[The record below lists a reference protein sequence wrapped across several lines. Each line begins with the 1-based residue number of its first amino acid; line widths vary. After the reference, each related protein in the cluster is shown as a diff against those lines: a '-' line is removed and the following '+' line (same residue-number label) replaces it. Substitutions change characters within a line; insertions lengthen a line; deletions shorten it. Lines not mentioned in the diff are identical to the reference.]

1 MSVLYSLSTI
11 LYILKQKIKRK
22 ETVLSRLE
30 IKTIFLYLDKKA
42 VRLD

>member
-1 MSVLYSLSTI
+1 MSVLYALSTI
-11 LYILKQKIKRK
+11 LYILKQKSKIK

-30 IKTIFLYLDKKA
+30 IKTIFLHLDKKA